1 MPDRDS
7 SRARAE
13 ERRVPAPQEEIIESP
28 ALDSASS
35 PQAPI
40 ETPTPAQEI
49 PPETVVVEAPAAEA
63 AASAQGSGEPMQT
76 APSAADAATGEQ
88 ESTQT
93 AHRPVDEPLAIQS
106 EPLKP
111 ATTDAH
117 DVKRELLI
125 KAHSVTQER
134 KRKKIEKIMKLFQK
148 KEQITND
155 EVEKLLHVSDATATR
170 YLSALESEGKIKQL
184 GKTGKGVIYTKS
196 A

>member
-40 ETPTPAQEI
+40 ETPTPSQEI
-49 PPETVVVEAPAAEA
+49 PPETVVVEAPPTENV
-63 AASAQGSGEPMQT
+63 T
-76 APSAADAATGEQ
+76 APSIAVAGAGEQ
-88 ESTQT
+88 EPAQT
-93 AHRPVDEPLAIQS
+93 AHRPVDEPLAAQS

-111 ATTDAH
+111 AATDSGNL
-117 DVKRELLI
+117 KRELMVR
-125 KAHSVTQER
+125 AHSVTQER
-134 KRKKIEKIMKLFQK
+134 KRKKIEKIMELFQK

-155 EVEKLLHVSDATATR
+155 EVEKLLRVSDATATR
-170 YLSALESEGKIKQL
+170 YLSVLEREGKIKQL
-184 GKTGKGVIYTKS
+184 GKTGKGVVYTKS